1 MRCSAKRA
9 QTTNCFTS
17 EVVLV
22 TSVGYLNNS
31 PRNPLKSSTATEE
44 ILLFNQWQQCFVK
57 RAGTDGREEKMCW
70 RHVLMCNTQ
79 HPEHVSGLFPLHVSE
94 FLLYPIEDVS
104 SSLLPR

>member
-22 TSVGYLNNS
+22 TSVGYLNHS

-44 ILLFNQWQQCFVK
+44 ILPLNQWQQSFVK
-57 RAGTDGREEKMCW
+57 RAGTDSRQKEMLR
-70 RHVLMCNTQ
+70 RHILMCNTQ
-79 HPEHVSGLFPLHVSE
+79 HPEHVSSLFPLHISE
-94 FLLYPIEDVS
+94 FLLCPIEDVS